1 MVRMKTTMQF
11 ICSLKVAN
19 STTIKM
25 SEKQGRDISPKKLQN
40 GQKANERIL
49 HVTGHQGRANENH
62 DEIQSHTP

>member
-1 MVRMKTTMQF
+1 
-11 ICSLKVAN
+11 
-19 STTIKM
+19 M
-25 SEKQGRDISPKKLQN
+25 SEKQGRDISPNKLQN